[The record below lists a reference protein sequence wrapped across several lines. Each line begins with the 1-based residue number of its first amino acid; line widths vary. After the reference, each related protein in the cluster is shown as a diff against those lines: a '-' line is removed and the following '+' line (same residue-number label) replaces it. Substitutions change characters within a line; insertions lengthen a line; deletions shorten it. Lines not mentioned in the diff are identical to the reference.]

1 MSRTDADPTE
11 KASPPPAPEG
21 PLAFVKRLRSP
32 GLAVVDATAHEVV
45 GRVGSGRQPHGLVR
59 SPDGRY
65 GYVPYMGSNELEVV
79 DLRRLTVAN
88 RVEAVGTA
96 PVGAAATRGGRH
108 LFVSTYGPLPSGD
121 VPGVTV
127 LRTDGAEV
135 SVAAERPVGKAAGI
149 VADARDDVWVVAAD
163 ADEVVRIDG
172 SPPFEVRDRL
182 PVAAG
187 PQDLTYSPAYELL
200 GVNCA
205 DGDRVTVVDA
215 LDRRVLGSVPAP
227 NPRGGTVLT
236 AYDRWIVGDT
246 EGDGVTAIDA
256 AALRDGETGP
266 ASVERVSLGT
276 PTAFTDAT
284 PDGRLVAV
292 DAYADDRVAFLNP
305 ETLSVVGRVPVGETP
320 RHPRFGADGAVCYV
334 PSVDGDRV
342 TVVETAA
349 VGTGRDPVIATV
361 PFEDGV
367 APAGCFRTDRG
378 EKR

>member
-1 MSRTDADPTE
+1 MSRTDTDPTADE
-11 KASPPPAPEG
+11 SAAPRG
-21 PLAFVKRLRSP
+21 PLAFVKRLRAP
-32 GLAVVDATAHEVV
+32 GFAVVDATTHEPV

-59 SPDGRY
+59 SPGGRY

-88 RVEAVGTA
+88 RVETVGTA

-121 VPGVTV
+121 DPGVIV
-127 LRTDGAEV
+127 LRTDGEELA
-135 SVAAERPVGKAAGI
+135 VAAERPVGKAAGI
-149 VADARDDVWVVAAD
+149 AADARDDVWVVAAD

-172 SPPFEVRDRL
+172 SPPFEVRDRFS
-182 PVAAG
+182 VAAG
-187 PQDLTYSPAYELL
+187 PRDLTYSPAYGLV
-200 GVNCA
+200 GVNCV

-215 LDRRVLGSVPAP
+215 LDGRVLGSVPAP
-227 NPRGGTVLT
+227 NPRGGTVVP
-236 AYDRWIVGDT
+236 ASDRWIVGDT

-266 ASVERVSLGT
+266 AAVDRVSLGT

-292 DAYADDRVAFLNP
+292 DAYADDRVAFLDP
-305 ETLSVVGRVPVGETP
+305 DALSVVDRVPVGETP
-320 RHPRFGADGAVCYV
+320 RHPRFGADGRVCYV

-349 VGTGRDPVIATV
+349 VGTDGDPVVATV
-361 PFEDGV
+361 PFEEGV

-378 EKR
+378 EQR